1 MDTAPFL
8 RRGQIPDL
16 TTAEMVEVFVLVLI
30 DHHHHHITTK
40 STVTRANTTI
50 LRSIILTSIGRTNI
64 LSTIMTNMETTKRT
78 VTARTHSQIMKESLC
93 LVLRSSTIQLVGG
106 MNHLSSLT
114 LTRTMSKLASTETM
128 SWREVTLPMSSSKKV
143 GKENTGKMKMSI
155 MDPPVLLDLKS
166 SQRHKTVALEADH
179 LMIGDIRALDPINFL
194 TIVGGKART
203 ISIFFLT
210 RDHLLLMGLATRCS
224 MTPETQTGE
233 ETDSMRASHLMTSIA
248 EEAMMEEVYL
258 VRRISSNRQSLRIQ
272 TTMTSMEDR
281 VLRILL
287 RSKLVLVRSK
297 VPRDMALL
305 QDKAAPLDWGLSFLA
320 PEDFTVE
327 VLVEGIGSIVI
338 FLAGAKEGLPYDL
351 GSKINVIVF
360 ALVFPQPLK
369 YMTIS
374 ISLKKRKASIK
385 REMSSKFDLRTSNYA
400 IKIMQIS
407 PGGFFLFY

>member
-1 MDTAPFL
+1 
-8 RRGQIPDL
+8 
-16 TTAEMVEVFVLVLI
+16 
-30 DHHHHHITTK
+30 
-40 STVTRANTTI
+40 
-50 LRSIILTSIGRTNI
+50 
-64 LSTIMTNMETTKRT
+64 
-78 VTARTHSQIMKESLC
+78 
-93 LVLRSSTIQLVGG
+93 
-106 MNHLSSLT
+106 
-114 LTRTMSKLASTETM
+114 
-128 SWREVTLPMSSSKKV
+128 
-143 GKENTGKMKMSI
+143 
-155 MDPPVLLDLKS
+155 
-166 SQRHKTVALEADH
+166 
-179 LMIGDIRALDPINFL
+179 
-194 TIVGGKART
+194 
-203 ISIFFLT
+203 
-210 RDHLLLMGLATRCS
+210 

-297 VPRDMALL
+297 VPRDMAPLP
-305 QDKAAPLDWGLSFLA
+305 DKAAPLDWGLSFLA

-338 FLAGAKEGLPYDL
+338 FLAGAKGVLPYDL

-374 ISLKKRKASIK
+374 ISLKKKASIK
-385 REMSSKFDLRTSNYA
+385 REMSSR
-400 IKIMQIS
+400 
-407 PGGFFLFY
+407 FYS